1 MGAAESAYV
10 YSFAASR
17 PSRDNNF
24 YSVVLLFP
32 QTGVSPLLNY
42 RDSAVILPGE
52 DKTLALDV
60 EAGAEFLVTLY
71 SKQPLD
77 IQALMRRFVSAKGSL
92 GERLA
97 TAVGN
102 NPLLSLSY
110 NAKEA
115 AFTATT
121 DDSRAVAALVA
132 AIEHR

>member
-1 MGAAESAYV
+1 M
-10 YSFAASR
+10 
-17 PSRDNNF
+17 
-24 YSVVLLFP
+24 FP
-32 QTGVSPLLNY
+32 QTGISPLLNY

-52 DKTLALDV
+52 DKTLALDAD
-60 EAGAEFLVTLY
+60 AGLEYLITLY

-77 IQALMRRFVSAKGSL
+77 IQAIMRRFVSVKGTL

-97 TAVGN
+97 AAVGG

-121 DDSRAVAALVA
+121 DNSRAIAALIV
-132 AIEHR
+132 AIEHK